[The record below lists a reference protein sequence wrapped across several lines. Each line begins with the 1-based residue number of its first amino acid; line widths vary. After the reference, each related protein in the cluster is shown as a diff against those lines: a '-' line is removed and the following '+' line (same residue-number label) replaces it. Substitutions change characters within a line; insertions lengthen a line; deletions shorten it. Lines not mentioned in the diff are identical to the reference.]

1 MRRSVLVSFC
11 AIAALVLTGGAA
23 MAHANY
29 VKSNPASD
37 ARLAKSPPEVRITF
51 SEPPDAKGSDIAV
64 LDTAG
69 TRKDN
74 SDVSS
79 AGDEANTLRVS
90 LPTLPEGGY
99 LVAWTA
105 RSAVDGHETKGAF
118 AFAIGNAPL
127 PAIPDIGPS
136 APPPGPLELAGRAL
150 SFAGIAVVLGVAF
163 FTLFIHPPAE
173 DEERRRERILIST
186 GGVLLVLGSAVLV
199 LTYGTDIPGRLL
211 LFLGLRALAG
221 LVALGIFFA
230 PSRILAVDARREVVA
245 FAGLA
250 AGLWATLVSH
260 AAASGDAKYIA
271 LDFIHV
277 IAISIWSGGVLALLV
292 LAIPAAADIR
302 ALGATVWRFSLTA
315 LACVA
320 VIMTTGALQALDRLV
335 LLEDLFETPYGI
347 ALLAKIVMLVVLVV
361 LGALNLLV
369 WGPRLRAG
377 IAVKAGLVRSVA
389 TETGLFA
396 LVLVATAFL
405 TALAPPAQ
413 ASGAA
418 FDQTQR
424 VEGLRI
430 ELLIPTTSP
439 GRNRFIVRITE
450 GLAPVTNA
458 EKVTLRFTMV
468 EHDMGVQDLDATE
481 RAPGEYVAEGSPTA
495 MFGTWKVQPI
505 VRLPGRLD
513 LRALFTVPI
522 ANTGGQAAQV
532 IAVPPYQLIVFA
544 DPAQPQAGAPI
555 ALNVVLIDAKGDPVR
570 GKKVSA
576 TFSGPASQAP
586 VEAKEDPATLG
597 PGRYRIDI
605 ASLDAGQ
612 WKITIAVGDAGSGAY
627 TLDVAR

>member
-1 MRRSVLVSFC
+1 
-11 AIAALVLTGGAA
+11 

-29 VKSNPASD
+29 VRSNPASD

-64 LDTAG
+64 LDAAG
-69 TRKDN
+69 ARKDQR
-74 SDVSS
+74 DVSS
-79 AGDEANTLRVS
+79 SPDEPNTLRVS
-90 LPTLPEGGY
+90 LPALPDGGY

-127 PAIPDIGPS
+127 PSIPDIGPS

-163 FTLFIHPPAE
+163 FTLFIRPPSE
-173 DEERRRERILIST
+173 EEERRRERILIST
-186 GGVLLVLGSAVLV
+186 GGILLVLGSAALV
-199 LTYGTDIPGRLL
+199 LTYGTGIPGRLL

-221 LVALGIFFA
+221 VVALGILFV
-230 PSRILAVDARREVVA
+230 PTRLLAIDARREVVA

-250 AGLWATLVSH
+250 AGLWTTLVSH
-260 AAASGDAKYIA
+260 AAASADPKYIA
-271 LDFIHV
+271 FDFIHIV
-277 IAISIWSGGVLALLV
+277 AISIWSGGVLALLV
-292 LAIPAAADIR
+292 LAIPAAADVR

-320 VIMTTGALQALDRLV
+320 VIVTTGTLQAFDHLV
-335 LLEDLFETPYGI
+335 LLEDLYETAYGI

-377 IAVKAGLVRSVA
+377 IAAKVSLVRSVVA
-389 TETGLFA
+389 ETGLFA

-424 VEGLRI
+424 VDGLRI

-439 GRNRFIVRITE
+439 GRNRFVVRIAD
-450 GLAPVTNA
+450 GLTPVTNA

-468 EHDMGVQDLDATE
+468 EHDMGVQDLDASE

-495 MFGTWKVQPI
+495 MFGTWKVQAI

-513 LRALFTVPI
+513 VRALFTVPI
-522 ANTGGQAAQV
+522 ANTGGQTAQV
-532 IAVPPYQLIVFA
+532 ITIPPYNVIAFA
-544 DPAQPQAGAPI
+544 DPAEPQAGAPI
-555 ALNVVLIDAKGDPVR
+555 AVNLVVTDASGDPVQGR
-570 GKKVSA
+570 TVSA
-576 TFSGPASQAP
+576 SFSGPGTQGAI
-586 VEAKEDPATLG
+586 EAKEDPATLG
-597 PGRYRIDI
+597 PGRYRVDI
-605 ASLDAGQ
+605 PSLDAGQ
-612 WKITIAVGDAGSGAY
+612 WKITVTVGDAGSGTY